1 MDIKETILKILSD
14 SIEPLKTKEVAER
27 AEVDSKEVDKAIKAL
42 KAEGKVV
49 SPKRCYYSV
58 EK

>member
-42 KAEGKVV
+42 KAEGKVI